1 MLRGTAGVLAGVL
14 FLLMA
19 AENRDIPEVRADDVS
34 QMQDEYEALEQKNQ
48 EYEEQ
53 LSQFAEERQE
63 ELAYQQT
70 LGQQISVLESQI
82 KLKEEEQRQLE
93 ADIAV
98 KQEEIAQKEE
108 DIEENYNLF
117 KKRLRA
123 MYMAG
128 EASALDV
135 LLSSNSISDFLAN
148 IVYVR
153 RVSEHDNQ
161 LIQTLEAEKQ
171 ELSDMM
177 AGLEKDLAAA
187 EKTRKDMA
195 AKQVEMSEAYQKT
208 TASINAI
215 KKQEQEFAENQE
227 EIQRQMDALEAE
239 IAHAIEEA
247 KRQNMQS
254 IDYSGD
260 GFAWP
265 LPNYSMITSLFEMRW
280 GQMHK
285 GIDIS
290 GSGVHGEPIV
300 ASNHGT
306 VITAQTTY
314 IPGYSYGKYVMID
327 HGGGYVTL
335 YGHCSEVLV
344 TVGQE
349 VSKGDVIAK
358 VGNTGNSFGAHL
370 HFEVRV
376 DGVAQNPLNYVSYG
390 S

>member
-1 MLRGTAGVLAGVL
+1 MSKNRKFWKTKMLRGTAGVLAGVL

-195 AKQVEMSEAYQKT
+195 AK
-208 TASINAI
+208 
-215 KKQEQEFAENQE
+215 
-227 EIQRQMDALEAE
+227 
-239 IAHAIEEA
+239 
-247 KRQNMQS
+247 
-254 IDYSGD
+254 
-260 GFAWP
+260 
-265 LPNYSMITSLFEMRW
+265 
-280 GQMHK
+280 
-285 GIDIS
+285 
-290 GSGVHGEPIV
+290 
-300 ASNHGT
+300 
-306 VITAQTTY
+306 
-314 IPGYSYGKYVMID
+314 
-327 HGGGYVTL
+327 
-335 YGHCSEVLV
+335 
-344 TVGQE
+344 
-349 VSKGDVIAK
+349 
-358 VGNTGNSFGAHL
+358 
-370 HFEVRV
+370 
-376 DGVAQNPLNYVSYG
+376 
-390 S
+390 